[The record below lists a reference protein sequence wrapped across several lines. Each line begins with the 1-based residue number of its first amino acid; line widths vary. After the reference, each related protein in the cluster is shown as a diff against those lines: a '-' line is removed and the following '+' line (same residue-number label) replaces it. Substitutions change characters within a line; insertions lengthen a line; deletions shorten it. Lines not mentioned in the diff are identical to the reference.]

1 MNTIEIL
8 NPVSSTNGSVTS
20 TSTGTAVLN
29 ESLTQSDINHS
40 SWLFGTLGTSDR
52 PFLTARPTDTVS
64 LGGFPGAPDLR
75 LDADGEGVLRLTNA
89 KTNQSSFVLFDQPLR
104 TNRDLTV
111 SFDFFAYGG
120 TGADGISLLLLDG
133 SNPAPT
139 LPGAF
144 GGALGYTQRDE
155 PNLPSIAGMSGA
167 YAGIGFDAFGN
178 FSNPTEGRIDG
189 TGFTPNAVVVRGS
202 EANQYKYLT
211 GNTVPFSIDNPGQD
225 ATREESLRRATVHLT
240 TEGLLSVT
248 LQADLN
254 QDGDF
259 DDPNETIKPID
270 AFDLTATNG
279 ILPSTLRIGF
289 AGSTGS
295 QTNIHEIRNVQ
306 IAGDFLKD
314 SDPNGGGNGG
324 NGDDGGNNSGN
335 NGGNN
340 GGGNGGNNSGNNGG
354 NNGGGNGNGNNSGNN
369 NNNDNTGGKDNING
383 EPNGGG
389 NNSENSTQDETT
401 TNQDC
406 TDCGCKPGRTI
417 EGNRRNNTLNGGEG
431 NDFILG
437 RGGDDRLSGGDCNDT
452 LVGGLG
458 HDTLRGGR
466 GNDVLYGNR
475 GNDVLMGGV
484 GNDTLIGGRGDDTLK
499 GGTNHDVLRGNQGND
514 KLYGQRG
521 NDTLE
526 GGLGHDTLR
535 GGMGHDLLMGG
546 RGNDVL
552 FGGSGNDT
560 LLGGKGHDVL
570 TGGKGNDV
578 LTGGE
583 GRDRFV
589 FQTAEDGRNRITDFD
604 PSEDLLDLRP
614 IFVNPEYS
622 NPDAFSRYIRLIQ
635 RGANTVLRVDANG
648 DAPGGFTALA
658 ILENLQAST
667 LNTTNVLV

>member
-20 TSTGTAVLN
+20 TSTGTPVLN
-29 ESLTQSDINHS
+29 ESFTQSDIENS
-40 SWLFGTLGTSDR
+40 SWLFGTLEASDR

-64 LGGFPGAPDLR
+64 LGGFPGAPDLH
-75 LDADGEGVLRLTNA
+75 LDADSEGVLRLTNA
-89 KTNQSSFVLFDQPLR
+89 KTNQSSFVLFDQPLT
-104 TNRDLTV
+104 TNQDLTV

-133 SNPAPT
+133 SNPAPV

-155 PNLPSIAGMSGA
+155 SKLPSIAGISGA

-178 FSNPTEGRIDG
+178 FSNPTEGRIGG
-189 TGFTPNAVVVRGS
+189 TGFTPDAVVVRGS
-202 EANQYKYLT
+202 EANQYQYLT
-211 GNTVPFSIDNPGQD
+211 GNTIPFSIDNPGQD
-225 ATREESLRRATVHLT
+225 ATREASLRRATVHLT
-240 TEGLLSVT
+240 TDGLLSVT

-270 AFDLTATNG
+270 AFDLSATNG
-279 ILPSTLRIGF
+279 VLPSTLRIGF

-306 IAGDFLKD
+306 IAGDFLETP
-314 SDPNGGGNGG
+314 DPNG
-324 NGDDGGNNSGN
+324 D
-335 NGGNN
+335 
-340 GGGNGGNNSGNNGG
+340 
-354 NNGGGNGNGNNSGNN
+354 GNGNGNNNGND
-369 NNNDNTGGKDNING
+369 NNNDNTGGDDNING
-383 EPNGGG
+383 GTSGNGNNGGNSSGNNGG
-389 NNSENSTQDETT
+389 NNSENSTQDDTT

-417 EGNRRNNTLNGGEG
+417 EGNRRNNTLNGGDG

-458 HDTLRGGR
+458 HDTLRGDR
-466 GNDVLYGNR
+466 GNDVLYGDR

-484 GNDTLIGGRGDDTLK
+484 GNDTLFGGRGDDTLK

-514 KLYGQRG
+514 KLYGQKG

-535 GGMGHDLLMGG
+535 GGMGHDLLMGN

-560 LLGGKGHDVL
+560 LLGGKGNDVL
-570 TGGKGNDV
+570 IGGKGNDV

-583 GRDRFV
+583 GSDRFV
-589 FQTAEDGRNRITDFD
+589 FRTAEDGRNRITDFD

-622 NPDAFSRYIRLIQ
+622 NPDAFSRYVRLIQ

-648 DAPGGFTALA
+648 DAPRGFTALA